1 VLLWTANA
9 GVVML
14 TAAIAAQ
21 KISLER
27 FAIIRPLRAV
37 IQDDA
42 LLSTRQKIGL
52 DCRKVH
58 HVFLNKRRSPLFG
71 LKLAHATALA
81 QAATQGATQSPTHRE
96 RWKGDAK
103 RRAAITRFHLR

>member
-27 FAIIRPLRAV
+27 FAMIFPLQR
-37 IQDDA
+37 
-42 LLSTRQKIGL
+42 
-52 DCRKVH
+52 
-58 HVFLNKRRSPLFG
+58 LNKTMLCY
-71 LKLAHATALA
+71 
-81 QAATQGATQSPTHRE
+81 
-96 RWKGDAK
+96 
-103 RRAAITRFHLR
+103 RRAEDWITLPKSPSRFLE

>member
-27 FAIIRPLRAV
+27 FAMIRPLRAV
-37 IQDDA
+37 KQDDA
-42 LLSTRQKIGL
+42 LLSTR
-52 DCRKVH
+52 RR
-58 HVFLNKRRSPLFG
+58 LNY
-71 LKLAHATALA
+71 
-81 QAATQGATQSPTHRE
+81 
-96 RWKGDAK
+96 
-103 RRAAITRFHLR
+103 ITEKSITFS

>member
-27 FAIIRPLRAV
+27 FAMIPLRAGK
-37 IQDDA
+37 QNDA
-42 LLSTRQKIGL
+42 LLSTRRRL
-52 DCRKVH
+52 DYIAEK
-58 HVFLNKRRSPLFG
+58 S
-71 LKLAHATALA
+71 
-81 QAATQGATQSPTHRE
+81 
-96 RWKGDAK
+96 
-103 RRAAITRFHLR
+103 ITFS

>member
-27 FAIIRPLRAV
+27 FAMIHPPRA
-37 IQDDA
+37 A
-42 LLSTRQKIGL
+42 ML
-52 DCRKVH
+52 CY
-58 HVFLNKRRSPLFG
+58 
-71 LKLAHATALA
+71 
-81 QAATQGATQSPTHRE
+81 
-96 RWKGDAK
+96 
-103 RRAAITRFHLR
+103 RRAEDWITLPKSPSRFLE

>member
-27 FAIIRPLRAV
+27 FAMIRPLRFE
-37 IQDDA
+37 
-42 LLSTRQKIGL
+42 R
-52 DCRKVH
+52 
-58 HVFLNKRRSPLFG
+58 LNKTMLCY
-71 LKLAHATALA
+71 
-81 QAATQGATQSPTHRE
+81 
-96 RWKGDAK
+96 
-103 RRAAITRFHLR
+103 RRAEDWITLPKSPSRFLE